1 MRNAILAGM
10 DSLVGEFR
18 PNLRHAVALALGHP
32 VGQPLD
38 FIGRDKSRVNVLG
51 QNDVG
56 LLSGRRGAITPV
68 VVTAG
73 EWPEASHTPSTLH
86 NWRMGWRL
94 W

>member
-18 PNLRHAVALALGHP
+18 PNLRYAVAL
-32 VGQPLD
+32 GQPLD

-68 VVTAG
+68 VATAG
-73 EWPEASHTPSTLH
+73 DTPSTLH